1 MYGNATITDDA
12 TLSQNARV
20 YEFASVENM
29 SCVSEDARICGK
41 AKITECSQVL
51 GNSYV
56 DEGRITGTVDYYG
69 DTSPH
74 RKKGSGM
81 ELG

>member
-1 MYGNATITDDA
+1 MVT
-12 TLSQNARV
+12 QNARV
-20 YEFASVENM
+20 YEEASVGNM
-29 SCVSEDARICGK
+29 SCVSENARICGR

-56 DEGRITGTVDYYG
+56 DEGRITGTVNYYG
-69 DTSPH
+69 DTSLD